1 MSETNAL
8 RRLSLIALVALASVL
23 PTAAT
28 EVTSFRWQ
36 GEDLLIRFSDSIPYR
51 VDLAESDTSQI
62 VIRLTGATLPT
73 GSETGSSLA
82 GISGRKAILTQSTP
96 QELRLTITSGDRM
109 GYGTIW
115 RPYSHTLVV
124 HTFRWRQLG
133 YGEEQYFKALLAFEE
148 KLDPQGIE
156 LLRIAYATG
165 ERRAASAL
173 GVYYA
178 RRGEYALAQQYLKSP
193 VDADDHAALAAVD
206 LKNGDSVRSAAHQ
219 HSFEQLLAEAP
230 PQQTGDATAGSP
242 NDESPSPSSPQSS
255 NTNTPTSM
263 QQWLSRENWP
273 FIAVGAALIILLIY
287 VVVRTMRR
295 RPVEQVAATDT
306 SSRAERDVPQEPTP
320 VLVVPDPVVV
330 EPVVPEPVVAEP
342 IVVEPVAAVAT
353 TPEII
358 EPVAV
363 APVVAEPVVAE
374 PVVAEPVAAVATTP
388 EIIEPVA
395 VAPVAAAPV
404 TAEPIAPAPIAAEP
418 IEAAAEAP
426 SLEPTQQSS
435 SSDQPVARSTSTLST
450 QAAELRRRIEA
461 MRSESRTTEPVEQG
475 ATADESI
482 VSEARRLRLSRDS
495 VELRKRLERSGS

>member
-62 VIRLTGATLPT
+62 VIRLTRATLPT

-193 VDADDHAALAAVD
+193 VDADDHAALAAID

-230 PQQTGDATAGSP
+230 PPTTGDATSSSSSSDG
-242 NDESPSPSSPQSS
+242 SPSPSSSPQSS

-295 RPVEQVAATDT
+295 RPVEHVAATDT
-306 SSRAERDVPQEPTP
+306 SNRAERDVPQEPTP

-363 APVVAEPVVAE
+363 APVVAEP
-374 PVVAEPVAAVATTP
+374 
-388 EIIEPVA
+388 I
-395 VAPVAAAPV
+395 AAAPV
-404 TAEPIAPAPIAAEP
+404 VVEPVAAEPIAPSPIAAEP
-418 IEAAAEAP
+418 IAAAAEAP

-461 MRSESRTTEPVEQG
+461 MRSESRTTEPVEQV